1 MNQVFE
7 QSKDLHVRNT
17 YVYAKN
23 ADPYVYADS
32 ATTVKI
38 DAATLHDLFLKGV
51 IVVDGVVEYK
61 AVSFGIAAGV
71 ATLTYVKADAV
82 TPATA
87 VLTTLKSSEYVAG

>member
-1 MNQVFE
+1 MNQIFE

-32 ATTVKI
+32 TNTIKI
-38 DAATLHDLFLKGV
+38 DAATLNDLFLKGV
-51 IVVDGVVEYK
+51 VVVDGSVEYK

-71 ATLTYVKADAV
+71 GTLTYVKADAA
-82 TPATA
+82 TATTA